1 MLEIYL
7 YVENLTIKMWN
18 VYDSQA
24 FSGTFIKSQNA
35 LGGVNDKCEIALSI
49 LQMLL
54 LWLT

>member
-49 LQMLL
+49 LQMVL